1 MAGWPPFFVH
11 VVGAVFDGECV
22 MSDVALN
29 RKRLCFLLAGERFFG
44 ATRWSWESMG
54 QKGLSLCKEEA
65 LWALENSGE
74 CSELAGL
81 YLFLFERK
89 PFLFVGDSRLFAA
102 VVPGSL
108 PLRGF
113 GG

>member
-1 MAGWPPFFVH
+1 
-11 VVGAVFDGECV
+11 
-22 MSDVALN
+22 
-29 RKRLCFLLAGERFFG
+29 
-44 ATRWSWESMG
+44 MG